1 MTGVDHMLMQWDDE
15 ETRDYTPAVVIIIKL
30 HNVLYSG
37 KLAAIMFDES
47 TVDGQSFDE
56 EKFSK

>member
-1 MTGVDHMLMQWDDE
+1 MTGVDHMLMQWNDE

-47 TVDGQSFDE
+47 RWT
-56 EKFSK
+56 KF

>member
-1 MTGVDHMLMQWDDE
+1 MLMQWDDE

-30 HNVLYSG
+30 HTVLYYIVG

-47 TVDGQSFDE
+47 RWT
-56 EKFSK
+56 KL